1 MDFYSRVDDLL
12 KKCHMSRRQL
22 AIKAGIPEST
32 MSTAFM
38 RKSLR
43 FAELNKKK
51 IADALGV
58 NWWELAGL
66 PVEEVD
72 GQKLVRRLDLEE
84 KLMENYEKFH
94 GEEANRREA
103 LLSSFDTLNADGQ
116 VRAVERVQELTEVPR
131 YRK

>member
-1 MDFYSRVDDLL
+1 
-12 KKCHMSRRQL
+12 MSQ
-22 AIKAGIPEST
+22 
-32 MSTAFM
+32 
-38 RKSLR
+38 
-43 FAELNKKK
+43 AELAK
-51 IADALGV
+51 IVGISNSAICNYEAGKRAKPTIPIAKAIAEALNV

-103 LLSSFDTLNADGQ
+103 LLSSFDALNADGQ
-116 VRAVERVQELTEVPR
+116 VRAVERVQELSEVPR